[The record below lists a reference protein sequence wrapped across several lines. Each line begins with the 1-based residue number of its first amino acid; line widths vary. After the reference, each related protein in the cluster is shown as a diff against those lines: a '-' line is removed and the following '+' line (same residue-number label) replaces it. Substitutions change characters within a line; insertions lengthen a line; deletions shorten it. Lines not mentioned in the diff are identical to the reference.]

1 MFRLRCPQDVSVF
14 GFDDLELAETTNPAL
29 SSVSQSG
36 YQLGSTAASI
46 LLERIQGY
54 TGPAKHIVLET
65 SLKLRDSIAPPASAI
80 SGRRATSGNHR
91 ATRS

>member
-1 MFRLRCPQDVSVF
+1 VSVF

-29 SSVSQSG
+29 FSVSQSG

-46 LLERIQGY
+46 LLDRIQGY

-65 SLKLRDSIAPPASAI
+65 SLKLRDSVAPPI
-80 SGRRATSGNHR
+80 SSLPTKRATAGNHR
-91 ATRS
+91 AARS